1 MNSSNPKSKR
11 RIVNIGRIT
20 STNSA
25 DITTIFMK
33 NSNISMKHHSRY
45 DLSNGAI
52 VITSIMNNSSHQDKN
67 DGSLIAC
74 GVIRQGNIPQRRKF
88 S

>member
-1 MNSSNPKSKR
+1 MTSSNPKSKR
-11 RIVNIGRIT
+11 RIINIGRIT

-33 NSNISMKHHSRY
+33 NSNISLKRQSFY

-52 VITSIMNNSSHQDKN
+52 VITSIMTNSSHQNKN
-67 DGSLIAC
+67 DGSWIAC
-74 GVIRQGNIPQRRKF
+74 GVIRQGKI